1 MNINNNYAELIQ
13 ILNTRI
19 HKFKNAM
26 ETGLAKP
33 DRFEDLKGS
42 IYSSSL
48 NIAIAQY
55 SLGASKEVV
64 TQSVYNCVPAF
75 EEGFQFNH
83 GFGDYDDMVWLLS
96 LAVLCDI
103 DEAHFTRI
111 VNVLQRDNANDRL
124 IEKLIHYKLPNER
137 LRGYGNNYIQ
147 REPYSHLDSLVIG
160 YDKSTTYIKQYLDK
174 KWYQGHSDAAW
185 HNTHLNT
192 KVNCFAGYWA
202 WEVAALAKIYG
213 IDDTSLQNQKYY
225 PYRAVHW

>member
-1 MNINNNYAELIQ
+1 MNTNSNFNEYIR
-13 ILNTRI
+13 ILEENIRY
-19 HKFKNAM
+19 FKESI
-26 ETGLAKP
+26 ETGRAKP
-33 DRFEDLKGS
+33 DRLPSLKRA
-42 IYSSSL
+42 IYSDRL
-48 NIAIAQY
+48 DLAQTHF
-55 SLGASKEVV
+55 SNGASKEVV

-75 EEGFQFNH
+75 EDSFEFVK
-83 GFGDYDDMVWLLS
+83 GFGQYDDMVWLLS
-96 LAVLCDI
+96 LAILCDI

-111 VNVLQRDNANDRL
+111 VNVLKRDKANDRL

-137 LRGYGNNYIQ
+137 LSGYGNNYIQ

-202 WEVAALAKIYG
+202 WEVAALVKIYG